1 MQRRT
6 LACPVSP
13 LSPRAPRRRARR
25 SSAAAPLGAALSA
38 LSMLL
43 ALLSP
48 GSALADPSAASSADR
63 AERDEGA
70 RPPAAGTALFSAG
83 VDLEIAGRTLSY
95 SDLLSDNLRTYE
107 VLGVPMPSLRGELY
121 PFARSAVPVL
131 RDLGVELSYARALGL
146 DSEGAGGASVST
158 SWSRLHA
165 GLRGRYRLAG
175 QDGPVLFAGG
185 GLRWTD
191 FDIESTGDP
200 SRDAASVSYVAL
212 RVGVDGRVP
221 VGPVALEA
229 GGGVQAPLSMGAL
242 ASHFRAPSAG
252 GVDLRVAVAAPFAPG
267 LEARA
272 GASYAR
278 FFYDFDSEPE
288 DTYIA
293 GGALDQLF
301 SVHLGVA
308 YHGE

>member
-1 MQRRT
+1 
-6 LACPVSP
+6 
-13 LSPRAPRRRARR
+13 
-25 SSAAAPLGAALSA
+25 
-38 LSMLL
+38 
-43 ALLSP
+43 
-48 GSALADPSAASSADR
+48 
-63 AERDEGA
+63 
-70 RPPAAGTALFSAG
+70 
-83 VDLEIAGRTLSY
+83 
-95 SDLLSDNLRTYE
+95 
-107 VLGVPMPSLRGELY
+107 
-121 PFARSAVPVL
+121 VL

-175 QDGPVLFAGG
+175 QGGPILFASG

-191 FDIESTGDP
+191 FDIESTGDT

-212 RVGVDGRVP
+212 RVGVDGRLP

-229 GGGVQAPLSMGAL
+229 GGGYQAPLSMGAL
-242 ASHFRAPSAG
+242 ASHFRSPSAG
-252 GVDLRVAVAAPFAPG
+252 GVDLRVAVAAPLAHG

-301 SVHLGVA
+301 SVQLGVA
-308 YHGE
+308 YYAE

>member
-6 LACPVSP
+6 LACPVAP
-13 LSPRAPRRRARR
+13 LSPRAPRRSARR
-25 SSAAAPLGAALSA
+25 SSAAALLGAALSA

-43 ALLSP
+43 AP
-48 GSALADPSAASSADR
+48 GSALADPVADR
-63 AERDEGA
+63 AEREGA

-146 DSEGAGGASVST
+146 DSEGAGGAGVST

-175 QDGPVLFAGG
+175 QDGPVLFASG

-212 RVGVDGRVP
+212 RVGVDGRLP

>member
-13 LSPRAPRRRARR
+13 RGSRRRARR
-25 SSAAAPLGAALSA
+25 SSAAALLGVALSTLSALLALSA
-38 LSMLL
+38 
-43 ALLSP
+43 P
-48 GSALADPSAASSADR
+48 GSALADPGAASSADR
-63 AERDEGA
+63 PQRDEGA

-191 FDIESTGDP
+191 FDIESTGDA
-200 SRDAASVSYVAL
+200 SRDAASVSYLAL
-212 RVGVDGRVP
+212 RVGVDGRLP

-252 GVDLRVAVAAPFAPG
+252 GVDFRIAVAAPFAPG

-308 YHGE
+308 YYGE

>member
-6 LACPVSP
+6 LACPVAP

-25 SSAAAPLGAALSA
+25 SSAAALLGAALSA

-48 GSALADPSAASSADR
+48 GSALADPSADR
-63 AERDEGA
+63 AERGERSQRA
-70 RPPAAGTALFSAG
+70 RPPAVGTALFSAG

-175 QDGPVLFAGG
+175 QEGPVLFASG

-212 RVGVDGRVP
+212 RVGVDARLP